1 MQWLIFELGA
11 AYIASMTQHAL
22 TRSDFNAG
30 DIEAADAVPT
40 TSAIPIAAWGAV
52 VSMALCVS
60 VLIASEFMPVS
71 LLSPIATEL
80 GVTEGRAGQAIS
92 ISGIFAVATSIFVSG
107 LTRRLDKRLVL
118 ASFSLILVISGT
130 IVTFA
135 PNYLVLM
142 IGRAL
147 LGIAI
152 GGFWSMSTSIVM
164 RLVPEDSVPKGLAML
179 NAGNAIAATIAA
191 PLGSLL
197 GSYIGWRG
205 AFFAVVPLA
214 LLALVWQWISLP
226 SLPPRQSEGS
236 SNVFR
241 LLLRP
246 PVAIGM
252 ASIMLLFMGQFALFT
267 YLRPFLETVTSV
279 SISTLSLLLLLMGL
293 AGVAGTTIVSHLLQ
307 KRLFVI
313 LGAIPLIMA
322 VIALGLI
329 AFGSSQTIAAALLI
343 GWGLFSTAAPVGWGT
358 WLSRT
363 MADDAEAGGGLQ
375 VAIIQLAITLG
386 ASIGGVLFDGYGWWT
401 TFLLAAVLLFGSFLF
416 AIAAWRLSPRR

>member
-1 MQWLIFELGA
+1 MSRLA
-11 AYIASMTQHAL
+11 PAYIHAMTKQAL
-22 TRSDFNAG
+22 IQPEIRHD
-30 DIEAADAVPT
+30 DITVAVQRT
-40 TSAIPIAAWGAV
+40 GTSTVPIAAWGAIT
-52 VSMALCVS
+52 SMALCVA
-60 VLIASEFMPVS
+60 VLIASEFLPVS
-71 LLSPIATEL
+71 LLSPIATDL
-80 GVTEGRAGQAIS
+80 GVTEGHAGQAIS
-92 ISGIFAVATSIFVSG
+92 ISGVFAVLTSVFVAG
-107 LTRRLDKRLVL
+107 LTRRLDRRLVL

-135 PNYLVLM
+135 PTYLVLM

-214 LLALVWQWISLP
+214 LLALVWQWMSLP
-226 SLPPRQSEGS
+226 SLPPRRSKGS
-236 SNVFR
+236 SSVFR

-267 YLRPFLETVTSV
+267 YLRPFLETVTAV

-293 AGVAGTTIVSHLLQ
+293 AGVVGTTIVSRLLQ

-313 LGAIPLIMA
+313 LAAIPLIMA
-322 VIALGLI
+322 VIAVALI
-329 AFGSSQTIAAALLI
+329 AFGSSSTITAALLI

-401 TFLLAAVLLFGSFLF
+401 TFLFSAALLVGSFFF
-416 AIAAWRLSPRR
+416 AIAAWRLSTRR

>member
-1 MQWLIFELGA
+1 M
-11 AYIASMTQHAL
+11 
-22 TRSDFNAG
+22 
-30 DIEAADAVPT
+30 PK
-40 TSAIPIAAWGAV
+40 AAWGAI
-52 VSMALCVS
+52 VSMALCVA

-92 ISGIFAVATSIFVSG
+92 ISGVFAVLTSLFVSG
-107 LTRRLDKRLVL
+107 LTRRLDRRLVL
-118 ASFSLILVISGT
+118 ASFSLMLVISGT
-130 IVTFA
+130 IVTFS
-135 PNYLVLM
+135 PSYLVLM

-147 LGIAI
+147 LGVAI

-179 NAGNAIAATIAA
+179 NAGNAIAATISA

-214 LLALVWQWISLP
+214 LVALVWQWVSMP
-226 SLPPRQSEGS
+226 SLPPRSAETTSGIRS

-246 PVAIGM
+246 EVAIGM
-252 ASIMLLFMGQFALFT
+252 ASILLLFMGQFALFT

-293 AGVAGTTIVSHLLQ
+293 AGVVGTYVVSQMLGT
-307 KRLFVI
+307 RLFPVLI
-313 LGAIPLIMA
+313 TIPLLMA

-329 AFGSSQTIAAALLI
+329 ALGSSATSTAVLLV
-343 GWGLFSTAAPVGWGT
+343 GWGLLGTAAPVGWGT

-363 MADDAEAGGGLQ
+363 MPDDAEAGGGLQ
-375 VAIIQLAITLG
+375 VATIQLAITLG
-386 ASIGGVLFDGYGWWT
+386 ASTGGVLFDATGWWT
-401 TFLLAAVLLFGSFLF
+401 TFLFAAVLLAGSSLL
-416 AIAAWRLSPRR
+416 AAAAWRSQSR